1 MMENELNLIVDK
13 ENAVF
18 KTINIQKQKQK
29 ISAKKSEYEFNIL
42 LTFPHIGV
50 FIIEF
55 LLWKK

>member
-55 LLWKK
+55 LL